1 MRLNA
6 RHRCTTW
13 LAILAMLAL
22 ALLPAASRA
31 WAAAHN
37 QGDVVEICSV
47 QGSRWVSLSTGE
59 DVDPALEPLPE
70 ACHFCQLHGGLDL
83 LPPSAAPAWL
93 VPPPLAELPPAFL
106 QAPRLLPVWRKTLSR
121 GPPGAHP

>member
-1 MRLNA
+1 MPLSA
-6 RHRCTTW
+6 RHRFTTW

-37 QGDVVEICSV
+37 QGDVVEICSI

-59 DVDPALEPLPE
+59 EVEPALQPLPE
-70 ACHFCQLHGGLDL
+70 PCHFCQLQGGLDL
-83 LPPSAAPAWL
+83 LPPATAPAWL
-93 VPPPLAELPPAFL
+93 LPPPLAALPQAFL
-106 QAPRLLPVWRKTLSR
+106 QAPRLLPIWRKALSR
-121 GPPGAHP
+121 GPPASHS